1 MLIEY
6 NPLTMFL
13 RIRSWSLNIMRCR
26 VVIGV
31 FRQDGKASFAADTA
45 ELNSSFVVSGT

>member
-1 MLIEY
+1 M
-6 NPLTMFL
+6 
-13 RIRSWSLNIMRCR
+13 MRCR

-45 ELNSSFVVSGT
+45 DLNSSFVVSGTCETTS